1 MPETGAKK
9 WLITITVILCSM
21 LELID
26 TSIVNVALAQVM
38 GNLGATL
45 GEVSWIVASYAIAN
59 VIVVPMAGWLSN
71 QFGRRNY
78 YAASVI
84 LFTAASFLCGNSTNI
99 CELVFFRFLQGMG
112 GGALLATSQSILV
125 ETFPPQQLGLA
136 NGIFGLGVVIG
147 PTLGPT
153 LGGYIVDHF
162 SWQWIFY
169 VNIPIGILATF
180 LCLTFISDSKHAK
193 GKMAWSAVD
202 WLGMGLLI
210 LGVGSLQLVLEQGE
224 REDWFESTYIMAF
237 SLVSIIG
244 IVGFI
249 WRELTAKNPIVNL
262 RILKDRNLA
271 VGTGLSFILGFGL
284 FSTVFILPVFL
295 QRVLGL
301 TATQTGEMFF
311 PGAIATGFMMPIVG
325 RLIQKGASQKLMIP
339 IGFFIFFVFTFW
351 MTGLITPTSSDCDFF
366 WPLIFRGFGMGL
378 LFVPLTT
385 LSLSNLKGADIPQ
398 GAGLTNMLRQL
409 GGSFGVAI
417 VSTYIERTT
426 FGHRTDLLNNINN
439 YDTETLSRLSQLTH
453 AFIAKGSSLITA
465 NEQAL
470 KALDLLVTKQAMI
483 LTYIQTLLMLGVFFL
498 LCIPL
503 VLLIKKPKSKVNFA
517 DAAH

>member
-9 WLITITVILCSM
+9 WIITITVILCSM
-21 LELID
+21 IELID

-78 YAASVI
+78 YAGSVI
-84 LFTAASFLCGNSTNI
+84 LFTIASFLCGNSTNI
-99 CELVFFRFLQGMG
+99 WELVFFRFLQGMG

-125 ETFPPQQLGLA
+125 ETFPKEQLGLA

-169 VNIPIGILATF
+169 VNIPIGIVATF
-180 LCLTFISDSKHAK
+180 LCITFIEDSKHAIK
-193 GKMAWSAVD
+193 KSAWSTAD
-202 WLGMGLLI
+202 WLGIGLLV

-224 REDWFESTYIMAF
+224 REDWFESSYIIAF
-237 SLVSIIG
+237 SLVSAIG

-249 WRELTAKNPIVNL
+249 WRELTVKNPIVNL
-262 RILKDRNLA
+262 RILKDRNLSI
-271 VGTGLSFILGFGL
+271 GTGLSFILGFGL
-284 FSTVFILPVFL
+284 FGTVFILPVFL
-295 QRVLGL
+295 QRVLGF

-325 RLIQKGASQKLMIP
+325 RLIQKGVPQKLMIP
-339 IGFFIFFVFTFW
+339 IGFLIFFIFTFW
-351 MTGLITPTSSDCDFF
+351 MTGLITPTSSDQDFF
-366 WPLIFRGFGMGL
+366 WPLILRGFGMGL

-385 LSLSNLKGADIPQ
+385 LSLSNLKGQDIPQ

-417 VSTYIERTT
+417 ISTYIERSS

-439 YDTETLSRLSQLTH
+439 FDPETQSRLAQLTQ
-453 AFIAKGSSLITA
+453 AFVAKGSSLIEA
-465 NEQAL
+465 KNQAL
-470 KALDLLVTKQAMI
+470 HALDLIVTKQSLI
-483 LTYIQTLLMLGVFFL
+483 LTYIDALLMLGAFFL
-498 LCIPL
+498 LCLPL
-503 VLLIKKPKSKVNFA
+503 VLLIKKPKAIVNFSE
-517 DAAH
+517 AAH